1 MSGNADTIKDFLVSL
16 GFDIDQAGAN
26 KFEAVL
32 KGVTANVLKVGAVV
46 EGAALSI
53 VGFTTQIAN
62 GLDKIYWASQRT
74 GASVQ
79 GIKALG
85 YAASQTGSSAEAAQN
100 SLESLARFMRSNPG
114 AEGFL
119 NRLGVQT
126 RDASGQMRDMSAI
139 FTGVGQR
146 LSSMPYYRANQYA
159 QMLGIDEN
167 TLMAMRRGL
176 SGFST
181 EYQSMMQK
189 TGFNADKAA
198 IQSNK
203 FMTSMRSFV
212 SLLGILRDKVGS
224 NLADGLSGTLDN
236 LSKRMLENWPKIEEV
251 VTKVVKGVLWAAD
264 AIGRVAWRI
273 TQAVDSLIVW
283 FRKLSPAVQELIGL
297 FAVLIS
303 GWRLLNTEFLK
314 SPIGIVLALFAA
326 IFALIE
332 DYKTWKEGGKSL
344 IAWDKWEPEINA
356 AIKSL
361 GELRDSVAAIGTE
374 IARLLNIDLKN
385 WTLKGD
391 IDNLTKQFGEF
402 GKMIKMIGELLRA
415 IDDGRWSD
423 AVSVGKQLLNQGKE
437 QPTAIPAVV
446 DSANRTAELLK
457 EKTGFDP
464 RSIGRWFRRL
474 GEPEKPVPNAERRD
488 GSEVSD
494 RPGWLRWLPATGKS
508 GDEPEQHAQS
518 VKRPEALEHAGTIAE
533 LVNNYARKSDQA
545 SNQYLISTLSREMGI
560 AVDSKLLPSDMRDLL
575 KVLRGIAQN
584 INQPGSESATEIIS
598 SPQVINAEQFMR
610 TQASAQVPDYVDTI
624 AKLVNNYAKNSGRAD
639 NRALIAELTRIT
651 GKSDDSKLLSSDM
664 QDILKVLRDIA
675 QNINQPGSESAA
687 ELLLPR
693 PVIANEQPT
702 QRPQASA
709 QGKVL
714 LNWMQPM
721 FSKLESLYRLP
732 EGLLKSVAITES
744 GGNQFA
750 MSGAGAKGL
759 FQFMD
764 GTARDMGLRGNDV
777 FDPEKSAQAAA
788 KYLSQLLRQ
797 NGGDLSKALA
807 SYNWGIGNVKRY
819 GMGLMPQETR
829 NYIPKVMSNMPTSAP
844 VIQQETNINIHG
856 VSDPREAA
864 RLTVDRQKGVNSQLT
879 QQLPAGPR

>member
-1 MSGNADTIKDFLVSL
+1 MADTIRDYLVSL
-16 GFDIDQAGAN
+16 GFDIDGAGQA
-26 KFEAVL
+26 KFEATL
-32 KGVTANVLKVGAVV
+32 KGVAANVVKLGAVV
-46 EGAALSI
+46 ESSALAI
-53 VGFTTQIAN
+53 VGFTTSIAN
-62 GLDKIYWASQRT
+62 GLDKLYWASQRT
-74 GASVQ
+74 GATVN

-85 YAASQTGSSAEAAQN
+85 YAASQTGASAEAAQN

-176 SGFST
+176 SGFSA

-203 FMTSMRSFV
+203 FMTSMRGFV
-212 SLLGILRDKVGS
+212 TLLGIMRDKVGS
-224 NLADGLSGTLDN
+224 NLADGLSGTLNN

-273 TQAVDSLIVW
+273 AQAVDSLIVW

-314 SPIGIVLALFAA
+314 SPFGIVAALGAA

-332 DYKTWKEGGKSL
+332 DYQTWKEGGKSL

-361 GELRDSVAAIGTE
+361 GKLRDSVAAIGTE

-385 WTLKGD
+385 WSLKGD

-423 AVSVGKQLLNQGKE
+423 AISVGKQLLNQGKD
-437 QPTAIPAVV
+437 QPTSIPAVV
-446 DSANRTAELLK
+446 DSANRTAELVK

-464 RSIGRWFRRL
+464 RSIGRWLR
-474 GEPEKPVPNAERRD
+474 GE
-488 GSEVSD
+488 
-494 RPGWLRWLPATGKS
+494 T
-508 GDEPEQHAQS
+508 EPEQHAQS
-518 VKRPEALEHAGTIAE
+518 ARRSRGEMPLPQGAGTIAE
-533 LVNNYARKSDQA
+533 LVNNYARKAGQENNQA
-545 SNQYLISTLSREMGI
+545 LIASLSRATGI
-560 AVDSKLLPSDMRDLL
+560 GVDSKLLSSDLRDLL
-575 KVLRGIAQN
+575 KVLREIAQN
-584 INQPGSESATEIIS
+584 INQPGSTGAAEIIN
-598 SPQVINAEQFMR
+598 SPQVLATEQ
-610 TQASAQVPDYVDTI
+610 SV
-624 AKLVNNYAKNSGRAD
+624 K
-639 NRALIAELTRIT
+639 
-651 GKSDDSKLLSSDM
+651 
-664 QDILKVLRDIA
+664 
-675 QNINQPGSESAA
+675 
-687 ELLLPR
+687 
-693 PVIANEQPT
+693 
-702 QRPQASA
+702 RPQASA
-709 QGKVL
+709 QGRAL
-714 LNWMQPM
+714 LEWMQPM
-721 FSKLESLYRLP
+721 FNQLESLYRLP

-777 FDPEKSAQAAA
+777 FDPMKSAQAAA
-788 KYLSQLLRQ
+788 KYLSQLLQ
-797 NGGDLSKALA
+797 ANGGDLSKTLA
-807 SYNWGIGNVKRY
+807 SYNWGIGNVQRY
-819 GMGLMPQETR
+819 GMDLMPKETR
-829 NYIPKVMSNMPTSAP
+829 NYIPKVMSNMPGGGAQIS
-844 VIQQETNINIHG
+844 QETNINIYG
-856 VSDPREAA
+856 ALDPASTGREVA
-864 RLTVDRQKGVNSQLT
+864 DRQSGVNSRLT
-879 QQLPAGPR
+879 QQLQPRIY

>member
-85 YAASQTGSSAEAAQN
+85 YAASQTGASAESAMS
-100 SLESLARFMRSNPG
+100 SLEGLAGFMRSNPG

-126 RDASGQMRDMSAI
+126 RDASGKMRDTAAI
-139 FTGVGQR
+139 FTGVGQK
-146 LSSMPYYRANQYA
+146 LNNMPYYRAKQYA

-167 TLMAMRRGL
+167 TLMAMRRGMN
-176 SGFST
+176 GFT
-181 EYQSMMQK
+181 ADYQSMLQK

-198 IQSNK
+198 VQSNK
-203 FMTSMRSFV
+203 FMTSMRGLT
-212 SLLGILRDKVGS
+212 SLFGIMRDKIGS
-224 NLADGLSGTLDN
+224 NLAGGLAGSLDTLRRQILDN
-236 LSKRMLENWPKIEEV
+236 FPKIEDTLTRV
-251 VTKVVKGVLWAAD
+251 IKGVIWLANAFT
-264 AIGRVAWRI
+264 RMAWR
-273 TQAVDSLIVW
+273 LIQGAGSVIDW
-283 FRKLSPAVQELIGL
+283 WKRLDDGSKNLLKIFGALLVA
-297 FAVLIS
+297 
-303 GWRLLNTEFLK
+303 WRLLNSAFLK
-314 SPIGIVLALFAA
+314 SPIGLITTLILAIGL
-326 IFALIE
+326 LYD
-332 DYKTWKEGGKSL
+332 DYQTWKEGGKSL
-344 IAWDKWEPEINA
+344 IDWSKWEP
-356 AIKSL
+356 AIEKAKKAIIW
-361 GELRDSVAAIGTE
+361 LRDK
-374 IARLLNIDLKN
+374 LLELK
-385 WTLKGD
+385 D
-391 IDNLTKQFGEF
+391 
-402 GKMIKMIGELLRA
+402 
-415 IDDGRWSD
+415 
-423 AVSVGKQLLNQGKE
+423 SVGGWQNSLEILATFIAGVWLSKITSAFAKLAGIPMPPWLKLWAIYAGYLVDDRHNIKE
-437 QPTAIPAVV
+437 
-446 DSANRTAELLK
+446 SAKSSWDYTKGN
-457 EKTGFDP
+457 
-464 RSIGRWFRRL
+464 IGD
-474 GEPEKPVPNAERRD
+474 A
-488 GSEVSD
+488 
-494 RPGWLRWLPATGKS
+494 LRWMGFNTDFGRNPNTVYGANIQSDIPGA
-508 GDEPEQHAQS
+508 EPEQYAQS
-518 VKRPEALEHAGTIAE
+518 VKRP
-533 LVNNYARKSDQA
+533 QA
-545 SNQYLISTLSREMGI
+545 T
-560 AVDSKLLPSDMRDLL
+560 
-575 KVLRGIAQN
+575 
-584 INQPGSESATEIIS
+584 
-598 SPQVINAEQFMR
+598 
-610 TQASAQVPDYVDTI
+610 
-624 AKLVNNYAKNSGRAD
+624 
-639 NRALIAELTRIT
+639 
-651 GKSDDSKLLSSDM
+651 
-664 QDILKVLRDIA
+664 
-675 QNINQPGSESAA
+675 
-687 ELLLPR
+687 
-693 PVIANEQPT
+693 
-702 QRPQASA
+702 A

-714 LNWMQPM
+714 LDWMGPM
-721 FSKLESLYRLP
+721 FNKLESLYQLP
-732 EGLLKSVAITES
+732 AGLLKSVAITES

-807 SYNWGIGNVKRY
+807 SYNWGIGNVQRY

>member
-62 GLDKIYWASQRT
+62 GLDKIYWASQRM

-85 YAASQTGSSAEAAQN
+85 YAASQTGASAESAMS
-100 SLESLARFMRSNPG
+100 SLEGLAGFMRSNPG

-126 RDASGQMRDMSAI
+126 RDASGKIRDTAAI
-139 FTGVGQR
+139 FTGVGQK
-146 LSSMPYYRANQYA
+146 LNNMPYYRAKQYA

-167 TLMAMRRGL
+167 TLMAMRRGMN
-176 SGFST
+176 GFT
-181 EYQSMMQK
+181 ADYQSMLQK

-198 IQSNK
+198 VQSNK
-203 FMTSMRSFV
+203 FMMSMRGLT
-212 SLLGILRDKVGS
+212 SLFGIMRDKIGS
-224 NLADGLSGTLDN
+224 NLAGGLAGSLDSLRRRILDN
-236 LSKRMLENWPKIEEV
+236 FPKIEETL
-251 VTKVVKGVLWAAD
+251 TKVIKGVIWLANAFT
-264 AIGRVAWRI
+264 RMAWRVI
-273 TQAVDSLIVW
+273 QAAGSVIDWWKRLDDGSKNLLKIFGALLV
-283 FRKLSPAVQELIGL
+283 A
-297 FAVLIS
+297 
-303 GWRLLNTEFLK
+303 WRLLNAAFLK
-314 SPIGIVLALFAA
+314 SPIGLITTLILAIGL
-326 IFALIE
+326 LYD

-344 IAWDKWEPEINA
+344 IDWSKWEP
-356 AIKSL
+356 AIEKAKKAIL
-361 GELRDSVAAIGTE
+361 WLRDKLLGLKDSVGGWQNSLEILATFIAGAWLSKITSAFAKLAGIPMPPWLKLWAIYAGYLVDDRHNIKDSAKSSLNYTKRNIGDALRWMGIDTDFGRNPNTVHGTPEVALDIPGNSPSQNSASANHQKVNE
-374 IARLLNIDLKN
+374 IAPHERDEIKNRQQAANGYLEKISDGIAKIGNLLFSPAGAAEISPNIP
-385 WTLKGD
+385 
-391 IDNLTKQFGEF
+391 
-402 GKMIKMIGELLRA
+402 
-415 IDDGRWSD
+415 SD
-423 AVSVGKQLLNQGKE
+423 PTQL
-437 QPTAIPAVV
+437 
-446 DSANRTAELLK
+446 
-457 EKTGFDP
+457 
-464 RSIGRWFRRL
+464 
-474 GEPEKPVPNAERRD
+474 
-488 GSEVSD
+488 
-494 RPGWLRWLPATGKS
+494 
-508 GDEPEQHAQS
+508 AQS
-518 VKRPEALEHAGTIAE
+518 VKRP
-533 LVNNYARKSDQA
+533 QA
-545 SNQYLISTLSREMGI
+545 T
-560 AVDSKLLPSDMRDLL
+560 
-575 KVLRGIAQN
+575 
-584 INQPGSESATEIIS
+584 
-598 SPQVINAEQFMR
+598 
-610 TQASAQVPDYVDTI
+610 
-624 AKLVNNYAKNSGRAD
+624 
-639 NRALIAELTRIT
+639 
-651 GKSDDSKLLSSDM
+651 
-664 QDILKVLRDIA
+664 
-675 QNINQPGSESAA
+675 
-687 ELLLPR
+687 
-693 PVIANEQPT
+693 
-702 QRPQASA
+702 A

-714 LNWMQPM
+714 LDWMGPM
-721 FSKLESLYRLP
+721 FNKLESLYQLP
-732 EGLLKSVAITES
+732 AGLLKSVAITES

>member
-85 YAASQTGSSAEAAQN
+85 YAASQTGASAESAMS
-100 SLESLARFMRSNPG
+100 SLEGLAGFMRSNPG

-126 RDASGQMRDMSAI
+126 RDASGKMRDTAAI
-139 FTGVGQR
+139 FTGVGQK
-146 LSSMPYYRANQYA
+146 LNNMPYYRAKQYA

-167 TLMAMRRGL
+167 MLMAMRRGMN
-176 SGFST
+176 GFT
-181 EYQSMMQK
+181 ADYQSMLQK

-198 IQSNK
+198 VQSNK
-203 FMTSMRSFV
+203 FMASMRGLT
-212 SLLGILRDKVGS
+212 SLFGIMRDKIGS
-224 NLADGLSGTLDN
+224 NLAGGLAGSLDSLRRRILDN
-236 LSKRMLENWPKIEEV
+236 FPKIEDTL
-251 VTKVVKGVLWAAD
+251 TKVIKGVIWLANAFT
-264 AIGRVAWRI
+264 RMAWRVI
-273 TQAVDSLIVW
+273 QAAGSVIEWWKKLDDGSKKFLMTIGAILI
-283 FRKLSPAVQELIGL
+283 A
-297 FAVLIS
+297 
-303 GWRLLNTEFLK
+303 WRLLNAAFLK
-314 SPIGIVLALFAA
+314 SPIGLITTLILAIGL
-326 IFALIE
+326 LYD
-332 DYKTWKEGGKSL
+332 DYQTWKEGGKSL
-344 IAWDKWEPEINA
+344 IDWSKWQPEIEQAKKVFKWLRDKFLELKDNLGGWKNTLTILFGFLA
-356 AIKSL
+356 GAKLVSMLTGIGRLVAGFMGLGKAIGGSIGGLGKLAQGIAQLAIKNPW
-361 GELRDSVAAIGTE
+361 
-374 IARLLNIDLKN
+374 LLM
-385 WTLKGD
+385 
-391 IDNLTKQFGEF
+391 F
-402 GKMIKMIGELLRA
+402 
-415 IDDGRWSD
+415 
-423 AVSVGKQLLNQGKE
+423 
-437 QPTAIPAVV
+437 IPANNTPTT
-446 DSANRTAELLK
+446 SEEMA
-457 EKTGFDP
+457 
-464 RSIGRWFRRL
+464 SIG
-474 GEPEKPVPNAERRD
+474 GIGSNIVPERQQAYEALRKEN
-488 GSEVSD
+488 
-494 RPGWLRWLPATGKS
+494 PGKDFFTDEQIQRKIQEMGL
-508 GDEPEQHAQS
+508 EPEQRAQS
-518 VKRPEALEHAGTIAE
+518 VKRP
-533 LVNNYARKSDQA
+533 QA
-545 SNQYLISTLSREMGI
+545 T
-560 AVDSKLLPSDMRDLL
+560 
-575 KVLRGIAQN
+575 
-584 INQPGSESATEIIS
+584 
-598 SPQVINAEQFMR
+598 
-610 TQASAQVPDYVDTI
+610 
-624 AKLVNNYAKNSGRAD
+624 
-639 NRALIAELTRIT
+639 
-651 GKSDDSKLLSSDM
+651 
-664 QDILKVLRDIA
+664 
-675 QNINQPGSESAA
+675 
-687 ELLLPR
+687 
-693 PVIANEQPT
+693 
-702 QRPQASA
+702 A

-714 LNWMQPM
+714 LDWMGPM
-721 FSKLESLYRLP
+721 FNKLESLYQLP
-732 EGLLKSVAITES
+732 AGLLKSVAITES

-807 SYNWGIGNVKRY
+807 SYNWGIGNVQRY